1 VVAAHD
7 NSVRVAPGGVQC
19 ETELDARV
27 GAADDRSM
35 TDDAARGQLT
45 GTAADVYE
53 QLFVPAIFAQ
63 WPPVLLDAAG
73 VQTGERVLDV
83 GCGTGVLAA
92 AARRRVGAA
101 GRVVGLDPNEPM
113 LTVARRRSEP
123 IEWWS
128 ASAEAMPFADG
139 VFDRVVSQFALMY
152 FADRAAG
159 LAEMARV
166 TAPGGRVA
174 ISTWAAADESPGYAV
189 LIQVVERTLGGD
201 AADALRAP
209 FGLGDAAVLRA
220 LVADSF
226 TGVAVHQHPGIAR
239 FASIES
245 MVHTEIRG
253 WTLAATIDD
262 EQYGQLLAAARRE
275 LAPLVD
281 ADAAGGIRFA
291 MPALVATGGA

>member
-1 VVAAHD
+1 
-7 NSVRVAPGGVQC
+7 
-19 ETELDARV
+19 
-27 GAADDRSM
+27 M
-35 TDDAARGQLT
+35 TDDAVRGQLT
-45 GTAADVYE
+45 GDAADVYE

-73 VQTGERVLDV
+73 VVPGDRVLDV
-83 GCGTGVLAA
+83 GCGTGVLAV

-101 GRVVGLDPNEPM
+101 GRVVGVDPNESM
-113 LTVARRRSEP
+113 LTVARRHADP
-123 IEWWS
+123 VEWWS

-166 TAPGGRVA
+166 AAPGGRVA
-174 ISTWAAADESPGYAV
+174 LATWAAAEESPGYAA
-189 LIQVVERTLGGD
+189 LIDVVERTLGGD

-209 FGLGDAAVLRA
+209 FCLGNPAALRT
-220 LVADSF
+220 LVSASF
-226 TGVAVHQHPGIAR
+226 SEVEVHQHSGAAR

-253 WTLAATIDD
+253 WTLAATIDE
-262 EQYGQLLAAARRE
+262 EQYAQLLSAARRD

-281 ADAAGGIRFA
+281 AAGRLEFA
-291 MPALVATGGA
+291 MPALVATGRR